1 MNTMDKPTPTARKN
15 ARFNRQIA
23 MIERRLPRMA
33 STLRFLTKPQ
43 LRLVRIP
50 VAVVLI
56 LGSFLAIL
64 PVFGLWMMPVGL
76 ILLAIDVP
84 PLKGPVA
91 STIIKL
97 RRRLTRRRK

>member
-1 MNTMDKPTPTARKN
+1 
-15 ARFNRQIA
+15 
-23 MIERRLPRMA
+23 
-33 STLRFLTKPQ
+33 
-43 LRLVRIP
+43 
-50 VAVVLI
+50 
-56 LGSFLAIL
+56 LGVFLAIL

-91 STIIKL
+91 SAIVRL